1 MERELKF
8 LLDHAHLPTLPD
20 GYHLANPQST
30 LHLLDE
36 YLDFRGEIS
45 AMGWRLRR
53 RRSDGEAL
61 RYTLKSER
69 ATGGTGPL
77 TERIE
82 LERTPE
88 HHEEMPAEIT
98 ATLAAAGVDTSRVLA
113 RLQPYLTLR
122 QERQPS
128 ALFRGEEEIALL
140 CVDDVRAFA
149 SSPDQTCHWKE
160 LEIEFLESA
169 TSEMRDRATSEITAW
184 FATQAGVAVGGEPK
198 VDRAARQLSISI

>member
-20 GYHLANPQST
+20 GYHLANPKST

-45 AMGWRLRR
+45 AVGWRLRR

-69 ATGGTGPL
+69 ATSGSGPL

-82 LERTPE
+82 IERTPE

-113 RLQPYLTLR
+113 RLQPYLTLG
-122 QERQPS
+122 QERQRS

-140 CVDDVRAFA
+140 CLDDIRAVA
-149 SSPDQTCHWKE
+149 ATPEQTCHWTE
-160 LEIEFLESA
+160 LEIEFLETA
-169 TSEMRDRATSEITAW
+169 AAEIRDRATSEIAAW
-184 FATQAGVAVGGEPK
+184 FATQAGVEVGGESK

>member
-8 LLDHAHLPTLPD
+8 LLGHARLPILPN
-20 GYHLANPQST
+20 GYHPAYPPST

-45 AMGWRLRR
+45 ALGWRLRR

-61 RYTLKSER
+61 RYTLKSKR
-69 ATGGTGPL
+69 AAGGSGPL

-82 LERTPE
+82 IERTPE
-88 HHEEMPAEIT
+88 YEEEIPAEIT

-122 QERQPS
+122 QVRQQS
-128 ALFRGEEEIALL
+128 ALFRGEEEIALF
-140 CVDDVRAFA
+140 CVDDVRGFA
-149 SSPDQTCHWKE
+149 STPEQTCHWTE
-160 LEIEFLESA
+160 IEIEFTQSA
-169 TSEMRDRATSEITAW
+169 TSAMQDRATSEITAW
-184 FATQAGVAVGGEPK
+184 FATQTDVAVGGESK
-198 VDRAARQLSISI
+198 VNRAARLLSISI

>member
-1 MERELKF
+1 
-8 LLDHAHLPTLPD
+8 
-20 GYHLANPQST
+20 
-30 LHLLDE
+30 
-36 YLDFRGEIS
+36 
-45 AMGWRLRR
+45 
-53 RRSDGEAL
+53 
-61 RYTLKSER
+61 
-69 ATGGTGPL
+69 
-77 TERIE
+77 
-82 LERTPE
+82 
-88 HHEEMPAEIT
+88 MPAEIT

-122 QERQPS
+122 QERQPFT
-128 ALFRGEEEIALL
+128 LFRGEEEIALL
-140 CVDDVRAFA
+140 SVDDVRAFA